1 MRDGLDFDELI
12 GATGTLRSAC
22 DRGKIAAE
30 SGVSVF
36 LWGEPGVG
44 KETLA
49 RAIAAAR
56 EPSRRFLPID
66 GATVSWR
73 QWETLISKQGDD
85 AVVFVDRAEKIPRQ
99 VGKNLASAILSGTVP
114 FQTVFSSTASR
125 QTLTSAPNF
134 STELTT
140 LFAAFPIFL
149 PPLRERPSDFAAFA
163 TRFFDDASAEA
174 RLLRDP
180 LSSDELERLRAF
192 EYPEN
197 LDDLRRALKAIAER
211 DVFPKT
217 AAELEALVSS
227 ELGARTPSPT
237 ASVETAVRTPP
248 DEESS
253 DDSTEFLT
261 LDEAMKAHIERAL
274 TRSHG
279 VVDGKNGAAKAL
291 AINPYTLRAR
301 MVKLGI
307 DWTAFRDEDEP
318 DD

>member
-49 RAIAAAR
+49 RAIATAR
-56 EPSRRFLPID
+56 QPSRRFLPVD
-66 GATVSWR
+66 GATISWR
-73 QWETLISKQGDD
+73 QWETLISKRGDD

-99 VGKNLASAILSGTVP
+99 IGRNLATAIASGTVP
-114 FQTVFSSTASR
+114 FQTIFSSTASC

-163 TRFFDDASAEA
+163 TRFFDEATAEA

-197 LDDLRRALKAIAER
+197 LDDLRRALKLIAER

-227 ELGARTPSPT
+227 ESGTRPAPPTAPVATARTTS
-237 ASVETAVRTPP
+237 
-248 DEESS
+248 DEESGG
-253 DDSTEFLT
+253 DSTEFLT

-279 VVDGKNGAAKAL
+279 VVDGKNGAANAL
-291 AINPYTLRAR
+291 AINQYTLRAR
-301 MVKLGI
+301 MIKLGI
-307 DWTAFRDEDEP
+307 DWTAFRDKDEP

>member
-12 GATGTLRSAC
+12 GATGTLRNAC

-56 EPSRRFLPID
+56 EPSRRFLPVD
-66 GATVSWR
+66 GAAVSWR
-73 QWETLISKQGDD
+73 QWEALISKRGDD
-85 AVVFVDRAEKIPRQ
+85 EVVFVDRAEKIPRQ
-99 VGKNLASAILSGTVP
+99 VGKNLANAILSGTVP
-114 FQTVFSSTASR
+114 FQTIFSSTAPR

-134 STELTT
+134 STELST

-163 TRFFDDASAEA
+163 TRFFDEATAEA

-197 LDDLRRALKAIAER
+197 LDGLRRALKAIAER
-211 DVFPKT
+211 DVFPQT
-217 AAELEALVSS
+217 AAELETLVSS
-227 ELGARTPSPT
+227 ESGTQSALRTSPGAESRTTLGDASSADPS
-237 ASVETAVRTPP
+237 
-248 DEESS
+248 
-253 DDSTEFLT
+253 EFLT

-274 TRSHG
+274 RRSRG
-279 VVDGKNGAAKAL
+279 VVEGKKGAAKAL

-307 DWTAFRDEDEP
+307 DWTLFRDKDEP

>member
-1 MRDGLDFDELI
+1 MRDGLNFDELI
-12 GATGTLRSAC
+12 GATGALRDAC
-22 DRGKIAAE
+22 DRGKIAAA
-30 SGVSVF
+30 SGVAVF
-36 LWGEPGVG
+36 LWVEPGVG

-56 EPSRRFLPID
+56 EPSRRFLPVD

-73 QWETLISKQGDD
+73 QWETLISKLSDD

-99 VGKNLASAILSGTVP
+99 VGRNLASAILSGTAP
-114 FQTVFSSTASR
+114 FQTIFSSTASC
-125 QTLTSAPNF
+125 QTLISASNF

-140 LFAAFPIFL
+140 VFAAFPIFL

-163 TRFFDDASAEA
+163 TRFFDEATAEA

-180 LSSDELERLRAF
+180 LSSAELERLRAF

-197 LDDLRRALKAIAER
+197 LDGLRRALKAIAER

-217 AAELEALVSS
+217 AAELETLVSS
-227 ELGARTPSPT
+227 EVGTRSDLSTSTAAART
-237 ASVETAVRTPP
+237 AP
-248 DEESS
+248 DEESD
-253 DDSTEFLT
+253 DDSAEFLT

-274 TRSHG
+274 VRSHG

-307 DWTAFRDEDEP
+307 DWTAFRDDDES
-318 DD
+318 DG